1 MSGAKA
7 VVLDD
12 VSFRYLD
19 GSELAGQERASSGA
33 GGRVCGVSLDVAYGS
48 CTVICGRSGDG
59 KSTVLRLIGR
69 LVAGKTLVMIAHRL
83 STVVGADQIVVM
95 DEGRV
100 AAQGRHEELLES
112 CPLYARMWAE
122 HTGSVCDEDE
132 EG

>member
-1 MSGAKA
+1 MVILDEATAYADPESEAA
-7 VVLDD
+7 V
-12 VSFRYLD
+12 
-19 GSELAGQERASSGA
+19 ERA
-33 GGRVCGVSLDVAYGS
+33 
-48 CTVICGRSGDG
+48 
-59 KSTVLRLIGR
+59 IGR

-122 HTGSVCDEDE
+122 HTGSVCDEGE